1 MNISQAVK
9 RIQQLADLV
18 EKLIQQSNEL
28 RERVI
33 GVEETVD
40 DTNGRLEV
48 LERAVERQ
56 SALLE
61 ALAEQEGIDVEAV
74 AADVEDRAAGGAD
87 RDARGSDDGDADD
100 AAS

>member
-40 DTNGRLEV
+40 DTNGRLED